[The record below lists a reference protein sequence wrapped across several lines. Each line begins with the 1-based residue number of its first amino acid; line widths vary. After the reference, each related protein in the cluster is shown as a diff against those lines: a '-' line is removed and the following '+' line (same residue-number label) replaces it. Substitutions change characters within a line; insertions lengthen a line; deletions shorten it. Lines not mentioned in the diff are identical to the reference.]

1 MTDKILIVDDEAPI
15 RRLLLLTLEDL
26 EDEGIEILV
35 AEDGN
40 KALELIKEENPALVL
55 LDVMMPGMNGFEVC
69 DTIKNKLGM
78 TGVIII
84 LLTAKGQEVDRRR
97 GEEVGA
103 NQYIT
108 KPFDPD
114 DLLTQV
120 ASLLGLDYD

>member
-15 RRLLLLTLEDL
+15 RRLLMLTLEDL

-35 AEDGN
+35 AEDGH

-55 LDVMMPGMNGFEVC
+55 LDVMMPGVNGFEVC

-78 TGVIII
+78 AEVIVI

-114 DLLTQV
+114 DLFTQV
-120 ASLLGLDYD
+120 VSLLGLDYE